1 MTLNPQ
7 QLEAVHHTKGPL
19 LILAGAGSGKTGVI
33 THRIAHLIKEKKVG
47 PWNILAVTFT
57 NKAADEM
64 KHRVRGLLGG
74 RGQEIWIS
82 TFHATCVRI
91 LRKSLPGIQGQFVIY
106 DDSDSMSLIKEAME
120 ELKMEE
126 RAFPARSVSTRIQ
139 SAKNEVISPAA
150 YAAAASDFMETRVAE
165 IYTLYQKK
173 LEQNNAL
180 DFGDLIAKTVT
191 LFRQSPPVLK
201 TYQDLW
207 HTILIDEYQDT
218 NRAQYLLTRLLSET
232 HKNICVVGDEDQ
244 CLIGN
249 TRISMANGSLRPIK
263 QVRVGDEVIS
273 CYGSGDFRPARI
285 IRVFRKHRQG
295 EGISILLQSGRKL
308 VSTPE
313 HIHFSGYRLG
323 MVPQVY
329 FTYLM
334 YKRGIGWRLGTTQV
348 YTEGQKKPMV
358 GFAQRLM
365 QEHADALWI
374 VGTHTSENE
383 ARAEEYILSLKYQ
396 LPTLPFVPRK
406 GKGQRGLVHDFHY
419 LSRVFKSFDTDSSA
433 RCLLVDRGLSFDYPH
448 HRPRSRN
455 SKRRNVIVT
464 LCGDKRGRTPMHRIS
479 IAGNDMDGQKKL
491 KKLGFSVRPTKKG
504 SLSWRFETANKDF
517 GSINQILKDIQKVFD
532 VNVFFT
538 ARFGAN
544 SKKKIES
551 NSLPFLPAASIM
563 PGMVMFT
570 DKGGYDIVKKVNRIV
585 LDKDVYD
592 LNVEATH
599 NFVANGIVTHN
610 SIYRWRGADI
620 QNILNFE
627 ADYPGCK
634 VIRLEQN
641 YRSTQ
646 NILTLANSVISK
658 NLARKG
664 KKLWTSNPEGERV
677 VVYQARDERDEA
689 RFVVNEVLRLK
700 ESQKLTYN
708 DFAIFYRT
716 NVQSRTFEEE
726 LRKSRVPY
734 TIFGGVRFYDRKE
747 IKDLIAYLRVLVNPQ
762 DSLNLKRILNV
773 PPRGLGAKA
782 VEHLENFASE
792 HNTTLLEA
800 VLRLEE
806 IPNMPAMARSRV
818 AAFGRMME
826 SFKKFMNENSGVA
839 ALLKKIMEES
849 GYLEMLQKEKTLEAE
864 GRVENM
870 QELLNVADEFEKTN
884 ETPTPALFLDQLA
897 LVGQTDNYDPDQ
909 GVLPMM
915 TLHLAKGLEFPVIF
929 LVGLEEGLFPHSR
942 SLDEP
947 EEMEEERRLCYVGLT
962 RGRQRVFLTHAL
974 RRHLYGGD
982 QFNPPSRFLEEMPEE
997 LIEKKE
1003 CSGVIHHAL
1012 STMNGA
1018 PTDSY
1023 DDFDQR
1029 SDDEIEENFLKIGT
1043 TVQHPA
1049 FGVGVVKRREGSG
1062 EAEKVTVYFNNG
1074 QIKTLVTRFANL
1086 SVV

>member
-1 MTLNPQ
+1 MQLNPQ
-7 QLEAVHHTKGPL
+7 QLEAVHQTAGPL

-33 THRIAHLIKEKKVG
+33 THRIAHLIKDKKIG

-91 LRKSLPGIQGQFVIY
+91 LRKSLPGVQGQFVIY
-106 DDSDSMSLIKEAME
+106 DDSDSMTLIKEAME

-139 SAKNEVISPAA
+139 SAKNEVIGPAA
-150 YAAAASDFMETRVAE
+150 YVAAASDFIETRVAE

-180 DFGDLIAKTVT
+180 DFGDLISKTVT
-191 LFRQSPPVLK
+191 LFRQSPQILK

-207 HTILIDEYQDT
+207 HYILIDEYQDT

-232 HKNICVVGDEDQ
+232 HKNICVVGDDDQ
-244 CLIGN
+244 
-249 TRISMANGSLRPIK
+249 
-263 QVRVGDEVIS
+263 
-273 CYGSGDFRPARI
+273 
-285 IRVFRKHRQG
+285 
-295 EGISILLQSGRKL
+295 
-308 VSTPE
+308 
-313 HIHFSGYRLG
+313 
-323 MVPQVY
+323 
-329 FTYLM
+329 
-334 YKRGIGWRLGTTQV
+334 
-348 YTEGQKKPMV
+348 
-358 GFAQRLM
+358 
-365 QEHADALWI
+365 
-374 VGTHTSENE
+374 
-383 ARAEEYILSLKYQ
+383 
-396 LPTLPFVPRK
+396 
-406 GKGQRGLVHDFHY
+406 
-419 LSRVFKSFDTDSSA
+419 
-433 RCLLVDRGLSFDYPH
+433 
-448 HRPRSRN
+448 
-455 SKRRNVIVT
+455 
-464 LCGDKRGRTPMHRIS
+464 
-479 IAGNDMDGQKKL
+479 
-491 KKLGFSVRPTKKG
+491 
-504 SLSWRFETANKDF
+504 
-517 GSINQILKDIQKVFD
+517 
-532 VNVFFT
+532 
-538 ARFGAN
+538 
-544 SKKKIES
+544 
-551 NSLPFLPAASIM
+551 
-563 PGMVMFT
+563 
-570 DKGGYDIVKKVNRIV
+570 
-585 LDKDVYD
+585 
-592 LNVEATH
+592 
-599 NFVANGIVTHN
+599 

-664 KKLWTSNPEGERV
+664 KKLWTSNPEGERA

-689 RFVVNEVLRLK
+689 RFVVEEVLRLK
-700 ESQKLTYN
+700 ESEKLTYN

-716 NVQSRTFEEE
+716 NAQSRTFEEE

-773 PPRGLGAKA
+773 PSRGLGAKA

-800 VLRLEE
+800 VLHLEE

-818 AAFGRMME
+818 GAFGRMME
-826 SFKKFMNENSGVA
+826 SFKKFMNDNSGVA

-864 GRVENM
+864 GRIENM
-870 QELLNVADEFEKTN
+870 QELLNVADEFEKNN
-884 ETPTPALFLDQLA
+884 ESPTPALLLDQLA

-915 TLHLAKGLEFPVIF
+915 TLHLAKGLEFPVVF
-929 LVGLEEGLFPHSR
+929 LVGMEEGLFPHSR

-1003 CSGVIHHAL
+1003 CVGLNYRPQGFREEI
-1012 STMNGA
+1012 STGFH
-1018 PTDSY
+1018 

-1029 SDDEIEENFLKIGT
+1029 PDEEIEENRLKIGT

-1049 FGVGVVKRREGSG
+1049 FGVGVVKRREGRG

-1086 SVV
+1086 SVL